1 VGAMDEKKLLFN
13 NKQDKRL
20 QILAAAA
27 KIFTAKGFHPTK
39 VEEIAT
45 AAGVGKGTVYEYFS
59 SKTEVF
65 REMLSYLLEFYK
77 QYFEERL
84 DRSKSVR
91 EQLFTIMSTHAH
103 FLKNNKDLFSLIL
116 EPHQP
121 IDEETQAWLVAERRE
136 ILDGLAQIIQ
146 TGIERGE
153 LKPVNT
159 FVAAQI
165 LLGTMISFSGEV
177 FLAKK
182 DWDYQEIINHILEIL
197 FQGLEC

>member
-1 VGAMDEKKLLFN
+1 MDDKNLFFGE
-13 NKQDKRL
+13 KQDKRL

-27 KIFTAKGFHPTK
+27 KVFTAKGFHPTK
-39 VEEIAT
+39 VEEIASE
-45 AAGVGKGTVYEYFS
+45 AGVGKGTVYEYFS

-65 REMLSYLLEFYK
+65 KEMLFHLLEFYK
-77 QYFEERL
+77 RYFEERL

-91 EQLFTIMSTHAH
+91 EQLFTIMSTHAN

-136 ILDGLAQIIQ
+136 ILDGLAKIIQ
-146 TGIERGE
+146 SGIERGE
-153 LKPVNT
+153 LRPVNT

-165 LLGTMISFSGEV
+165 LLGIMISFSGEV

-182 DWDYQEIINHILEIL
+182 DWDHQEIINHILDIL
-197 FQGLEC
+197 FQGLGC